1 MDDLLVGNTTVRP
14 FWAFPELSQECFT
27 STRPLFSCTPWE
39 QENEYWR
46 RNNAHVPSNGEKK
59 GLFKKQNHL
68 KIRSCN
74 KTLTKDIWPIF
85 YPVYAET
92 YVRLTNNF
100 FFSLQPFQT
109 QLQQVLLQTIAFW
122 IPPSMSVQACLESP
136 VYFERDPSKKIT
148 EYLPLQQ
155 HLYES
160 SCDN

>member
-14 FWAFPELSQECFT
+14 FWAFPELSQERFT

-100 FFSLQPFQT
+100 FFLFNLSKHNFSRFSYKPLPFEFLPPWVYRHVWRVQCILREIPVKNYRISSSAAAT
-109 QLQQVLLQTIAFW
+109 LWQQLW
-122 IPPSMSVQACLESP
+122 
-136 VYFERDPSKKIT
+136 
-148 EYLPLQQ
+148 
-155 HLYES
+155 
-160 SCDN
+160 